1 MSDIRL
7 SANWNYPT
15 AIRAGAGRV
24 RELPSL
30 CFEYGIR
37 APLLVTDPGLASLPM
52 ISNILNHCEEN
63 GLRVQMFANIKGNPS
78 GENVTEGLTVF
89 RSGEH
94 DGVLAVGG
102 GSALD
107 AAKAIALM
115 AGQTRPLWD
124 FEDEGDNYLRV
135 NEDAMAPV
143 IAVPTTAGTGEDEG
157 DNYLRVNEDAM
168 APVIAVPTTAGTGS
182 EVGRSSVITD
192 EYAKIKRIIFHPKML
207 PAQVILDPELTIGLP
222 ANITAATGM
231 DALSHNLE
239 AWCAPNF
246 HPMAEGIALEAMR
259 LISVYLP
266 RAVADG
272 GDLAARMQM
281 LVASSMGATAFQR
294 GLGAMHALAHPL
306 GALYDAHH
314 GLLNAILMPYVLK
327 ANAEAI
333 GEPMDRLSRY
343 LDLPQRGCNGVL
355 DWVLR
360 LRSDLKIPHTLEEI
374 GIGADR
380 AEQVGKMAAADPA
393 AGSNPIAFS
402 AEDYSHI
409 FAEACRADA

>member
-1 MSDIRL
+1 MSEANL
-7 SANWNYPT
+7 SGNWNYPT

-24 RELPSL
+24 RELPAL
-30 CFEYGIR
+30 CFEFGMR

-52 ISNILNHCEEN
+52 IGDILNDCEEH
-63 GLRVQMFANIKGNPS
+63 GLRVAMFANIKGNPC
-78 GENVTEGLTVF
+78 GENVTEGLSVF

-115 AGQTRPLWD
+115 AGQSRPLWD
-124 FEDEGDNYLRV
+124 F
-135 NEDAMAPV
+135 
-143 IAVPTTAGTGEDEG
+143 EDEG

-192 EYAKIKRIIFHPKML
+192 EQAQIKRIIFHPKML
-207 PAQVILDPELTIGLP
+207 PGQVILDPELTVGLP

-259 LISVYLP
+259 LIHVYLP
-266 RAVADG
+266 RAVVDG
-272 GDLAARMQM
+272 NDLEARMQM
-281 LVASSMGATAFQR
+281 LVASGMGATAFQR

-327 ANAEAI
+327 ANEAAI
-333 GEPMDRLSRY
+333 AEPMDRLSRY
-343 LDLPQRGCNGVL
+343 LDLPQRGFKGVL
-355 DWVLR
+355 DWILQ
-360 LRSDLKIPHTLEEI
+360 LRSELKIPHTLEEI
-374 GIGADR
+374 GIDDR
-380 AEQVGKMAAADPA
+380 QAERVGRMAAADPS
-393 AGSNPIAFS
+393 AGSNPVPLDEAGYREVFVN
-402 AEDYSHI
+402 
-409 FAEACRADA
+409 ACRGIS

>member
-1 MSDIRL
+1 MTDVRVPHL

-30 CFEYGIR
+30 CFEFGMR
-37 APLLVTDPGLASLPM
+37 APLLVTDPGLASLPL
-52 ISNILNHCEEN
+52 INNILNLCEEN
-63 GLRVQMFANIKGNPS
+63 GLRVDMFANIKGNPT
-78 GENVTEGLTVF
+78 GQNVIEGLTVF
-89 RSGEH
+89 RTGEH

-115 AGQTRPLWD
+115 AGQSRPLWD
-124 FEDEGDNYLRV
+124 FEDLE
-135 NEDAMAPV
+135 
-143 IAVPTTAGTGEDEG
+143 

-192 EYAKIKRIIFHPKML
+192 EEAEIKRIIFHPRML
-207 PAQVILDPELTIGLP
+207 PAQVILDPELTCGLP

-239 AWCAPNF
+239 AFCAPGF

-266 RAVADG
+266 RVVANG
-272 GDLAARMQM
+272 NDLDARMQM

-306 GALYDAHH
+306 GALFDAHH
-314 GLLNAILMPYVLK
+314 GLLNAILMPYVLR
-327 ANAEAI
+327 ANESAI
-333 GEPMDRLSRY
+333 GEPMERLARH
-343 LDLPQRGCNGVL
+343 LDLPNPGFGGVL
-355 DWVLR
+355 EWVYQLR
-360 LRSDLKIPHTLEEI
+360 LDLGIPNTLQEI
-374 GIGADR
+374 GIDGEQAERIGRMAVAD
-380 AEQVGKMAAADPA
+380 AAAA
-393 AGSNPIAFS
+393 SNPVAFDAADYRDIFLS
-402 AEDYSHI
+402 ALTGTAPS
-409 FAEACRADA
+409 

>member
-124 FEDEGDNYLRV
+124 F
-135 NEDAMAPV
+135 
-143 IAVPTTAGTGEDEG
+143 EDEG

>member
-1 MSDIRL
+1 MSEIRL
-7 SANWNYPT
+7 CANWNYPT

-24 RELPSL
+24 RELSAL
-30 CFEYGIR
+30 CFEFGIR

-52 ISNILNHCEEN
+52 ITDILNDCEEN
-63 GLRVQMFANIKGNPS
+63 GLRVEMFANVKGNPS
-78 GENVTEGLTVF
+78 GQNVHEGLTVF
-89 RSGEH
+89 RSGDH

-115 AGQTRPLWD
+115 AGQSRPLWD
-124 FEDEGDNYLRV
+124 FEDIGDNYLRV
-135 NEDAMAPV
+135 NE
-143 IAVPTTAGTGEDEG
+143 E
-157 DNYLRVNEDAM
+157 AM

-192 EYAKIKRIIFHPKML
+192 EAVRIKRIIFHPKML
-207 PAQVILDPELTIGLP
+207 PEQVILDPELTVGLP

-239 AWCAPNF
+239 AWCAPSF

-266 RAVADG
+266 RVVADG
-272 GDLAARMQM
+272 QDLDARMQM

-314 GLLNAILMPYVLK
+314 GLLNAVLMPYVLK
-327 ANAEAI
+327 ANESAI
-333 GEPMDRLSRY
+333 GEPMARLARY
-343 LDLPQRGCNGVL
+343 LDLPKQGFAGVL
-355 DWVLR
+355 EWVLQ
-360 LRSDLKIPHTLEEI
+360 LRSDLGIPHTLEEI
-374 GIGADR
+374 GINT
-380 AEQVGKMAAADPA
+380 EQSEWVGRMAAEDPSA
-393 AGSNPIAFS
+393 ASNPLQL
-402 AEDYSHI
+402 D
-409 FAEACRADA
+409 ADAYRQLFLNACSGQL